1 MVMAPKSSKPTTPED
16 FPSQPNV
23 VPSGDYSYT
32 LEIVMNMQHTLGG
45 LAEAV
50 KSLKEDSKE
59 YRTELKELSKNF
71 HAAQVLIRWL
81 IAVAVG
87 LGGLIGWAINAYIA
101 ATHK

>member
-1 MVMAPKSSKPTTPED
+1 MVARSSKPTTPEE
-16 FPSQPNV
+16 FPSQAPI

-32 LEIVMNMQHTLGG
+32 LEIVMNMQQSLGG
-45 LAEAV
+45 LVEAV

-59 YRTELKELSKNF
+59 YRAELKELGKDL
-71 HAAQVLIRWL
+71 HAAKVLVRWL

-87 LGGLIGWAINAYIA
+87 LGGVIGWAINAYIA